1 MIPKSFRIL
10 AGGLAGGLARRAAR
24 VEMKVCGGPERS
36 PWRKRYV
43 VTRRRRYVV
52 MAKLDPVKVKW
63 IVDEMKKGVRS
74 VEIAARMEV
83 SPRRVQQI
91 CAQYRRTGEVP
102 ALGMP
107 GRPRKEIQ
115 DHVKIS
121 VERAFLQCRTGASR
135 LERIMAVTARIRI
148 PHNAIHRVLKEK
160 GMAVEH
166 PKKSR
171 RRKWIRYE
179 RTHSNSLWHTDYK
192 LLPDGRWFIAYQDDA
207 SRFIAGYGVF
217 DEATGKHALE
227 VLEKAMAEHGRPASI
242 MTDHGS
248 QFYAN
253 ESEARKRGR
262 TEFER
267 RLAELGI
274 RHILAGVGHPQ
285 TNGKLERFHG
295 EIQRKIKWFSG
306 IDEFVQWYNRD
317 RPHDSLDQ
325 STLETPARA
334 FARKMPEKGQTV
346 KDEYTGEEYLAS

>member
-1 MIPKSFRIL
+1 
-10 AGGLAGGLARRAAR
+10 
-24 VEMKVCGGPERS
+24 
-36 PWRKRYV
+36 
-43 VTRRRRYVV
+43 
-52 MAKLDPVKVKW
+52 
-63 IVDEMKKGVRS
+63 
-74 VEIAARMEV
+74 MEV

-102 ALGMP
+102 ALGVQ

-121 VERAFLQCRTGASR
+121 VEKAFFQCGTGASR

-148 PHNAIHRVLKEK
+148 PHNTIHRVLKEK

-171 RRKWIRYE
+171 RRERVRYE
-179 RTHSNSLWHTDYK
+179 RTHSNSLWHAGYE
-192 LLPDGRWFIAYQDDA
+192 LLDDGRWFMAYQDDA

-217 DEATGKHALE
+217 DEDTGKRAPG
-227 VLEKAMAEHGRPASI
+227 VLEKAMAEHGRPSSV

-248 QFYAN
+248 QSCAS

-262 TEFER
+262 TESGR
-267 RLAELGI
+267 RLDELGV
-274 RHILAGVGHPQ
+274 RHIPAGMGHPQ
-285 TNGKLERFHG
+285 TNGKLERFRG

-306 IDEFVQWYNRD
+306 IDEFVQRCNRD
-317 RPHDSLDQ
+317 RPRGSPDQ

-346 KDEYTGEEYLAS
+346 KDEYAGEEYLAS